1 MLGLFI
7 PPKSVPCRSDW
18 RMWNGALLLGPQHI
32 SVQSMFWVPAGVFYC
47 FHNLYFASLLRHAK
61 SRSNGH
67 RGLSHIRYRFLDRLW
82 TRGTE
87 PSFTDALFQ
96 PPVTLHLFC
105 LLPYPH
111 VTISSWH
118 FLSLTITVTWA
129 RLLCCC
135 PVLFHCT
142 RWRIVGF
149 CLFILILICNPQ
161 EFLLGLD

>member
-1 MLGLFI
+1 MLFSLVMLGLFI

-96 PPVTLHLFC
+96 PPVTLHLFVC
-105 LLPYPH
+105 CHTLTLRL
-111 VTISSWH
+111 VLGISY
-118 FLSLTITVTWA
+118 
-129 RLLCCC
+129 
-135 PVLFHCT
+135 
-142 RWRIVGF
+142 RW
-149 CLFILILICNPQ
+149 Q
-161 EFLLGLD
+161 SQWLGLVCFVAVQFYFTAHVDG